1 MSAAPSTATPSV
13 AATARPSL
21 AQVSLGDLT
30 HEFAITRRVLER
42 VPDAQWDWK
51 PHPKSMT
58 LGQLA
63 GHIAN
68 LLLWGQH
75 TLGASEIDLASPPP
89 APPRHANLAA
99 TLAAFDAN
107 TEQVRAGV
115 AGATDEVLAGTY
127 TVRRGERVMMAM
139 PRTAMLRGLILS
151 HIIHHRGQLSVYLRL
166 LDVPVPSIYGP
177 SADEGSF

>member
-1 MSAAPSTATPSV
+1 MSAAPS
-13 AATARPSL
+13 AAPTL
-21 AQVSLGDLT
+21 AQLSLGDFTQELAT
-30 HEFAITRRVLER
+30 TRRVLER
-42 VPDAQWDWK
+42 VPDEHWDWK

-75 TLGASEIDLASPPP
+75 TLGATEVDFASPPP
-89 APPRHANLAA
+89 APPRHADRTAALAA
-99 TLAAFDAN
+99 YDATAAD
-107 TEQVRAGV
+107 V
-115 AGATDEVLAGTY
+115 GARLGSASDEALGETY
-127 TVRRGERVMMAM
+127 TLRRGPQVMMAM
-139 PRTAMLRGLILS
+139 PRAAMLRGFILS
-151 HIIHHRGQLSVYLRL
+151 HMIHHRGQLSVYLRL